1 MLSRTTL
8 CQTHRLFENPANC
21 LTASRAIPISSAA
34 VGGVDAQ
41 IEVSD
46 AQFELFF
53 LIVPRLRTST
63 DMP

>member
-1 MLSRTTL
+1 MLGRTTL
-8 CQTHRLFENPANC
+8 CQTHRLFENLANC
-21 LTASRAIPISSAA
+21 LKAPQATPISSAA
-34 VGGVDAQ
+34 ADGVNAQ
-41 IEVSD
+41 IEVLD